1 MRRNPLIFDNRFDPE
16 EARGSGSRVI
26 ASLTAPP
33 KQRAQVARLA
43 DSPHTVR
50 VILYDKF
57 AEMYK
62 SYTGVR
68 LKRGQRTRDLDLA
81 ALSQPG
87 CITLLIS
94 LAVGELD
101 ERSGDKHAH
110 KTEGLARFS
119 AFVLLHRLGDTIYP
133 SVEGALFPSSRFSL
147 DHGLRPS
154 LDESDFYF
162 PGEISSAT
170 RKLARNL
177 RRGLRGEDT
186 DLLHR
191 YIVSHTNSQMSREGV
206 FDEEYFQ
213 GEYGTYARAAGQC
226 IADWVALSEL
236 PSARARPGRGE
247 PWLLFPPKPGEYPP
261 NIEKKLKK
269 FSENI
274 NTYFPPFIQSLLDD
288 LDGAV
293 FRLY

>member
-1 MRRNPLIFDNRFDPE
+1 VGDAED
-16 EARGSGSRVI
+16 
-26 ASLTAPP
+26 
-33 KQRAQVARLA
+33 
-43 DSPHTVR
+43 VR
-50 VILYDKF
+50 
-57 AEMYK
+57 
-62 SYTGVR
+62 SYN
-68 LKRGQRTRDLDLA
+68 
-81 ALSQPG
+81 
-87 CITLLIS
+87 
-94 LAVGELD
+94 
-101 ERSGDKHAH
+101 KHAH
-110 KTEGLARFS
+110 KTEGLARYS
-119 AFVLLHRLGDTIYP
+119 AFALLHALGDTIYP

-147 DHGLRPS
+147 DYGLRPS
-154 LDESDFYF
+154 LDDSDFYF

-191 YIVSHTNSQMSREGV
+191 YIVSHTNSHMSREGV

-213 GEYGTYARAAGQC
+213 EYGTYARAAAQC

-247 PWLLFPPKPGEYPP
+247 PWLLFPPRPSEYPP